1 MQFVIIRNVE
11 FCIPRSAAV
20 DPVIGAAII
29 GAGATLL
36 ASSGGG
42 GGYST
47 TVYQLNTGDLINA
60 DQCWQVISE
69 TKTI

>member
-1 MQFVIIRNVE
+1 M
-11 FCIPRSAAV
+11 